1 MKKKIAL
8 ITGIT
13 GQDGS
18 YLARF
23 LLKKNYY
30 VVGMIRRSSSFNT
43 ARINDLHDN
52 MKLKNSFK
60 LFYGDLT
67 DETSIQN
74 IIKKT
79 KPNEIYNLGA
89 QSHVAVSFENPIYT
103 ANVSG
108 LSTLKILEAIKNL
121 GLHNKCKFYQ
131 ASTSEMFG
139 NSPAPQ
145 SEKTTFIPNSPYAA
159 AKLYA
164 HEITRI
170 YREGFN
176 MFACS
181 GILFNHESEVR
192 GETFVTKKIAKA
204 LARIKLKKQKTLE
217 LGNLYAKRDWGY
229 APDYVEGM
237 WRMLQQKK
245 PKDLVI
251 ATGKSFTV
259 KQFILEASKVLNFKI
274 TFKGKGINEK
284 GYDKN
289 GKIII
294 KINKKYFR
302 PLEVND
308 LRGNASQAFKELKWR
323 PRVHFKELV
332 KKMVLNDIKKETIK

>member
-30 VVGMIRRSSSFNT
+30 VIGMIRRSSSFNT

-52 MKLKNSFK
+52 RKLKNSFK

-67 DETSIQN
+67 DETSVQN

-145 SEKTTFIPNSPYAA
+145 SEKTTFKPNSPYAA

-204 LARIKLKKQKTLE
+204 LVR
-217 LGNLYAKRDWGY
+217 
-229 APDYVEGM
+229 M

-259 KQFILEASKVLNFKI
+259 KQFILEASKVLNLKI
-274 TFKGKGINEK
+274 TFKGKGINER

-323 PRVHFKELV
+323 PRVDFKELV
-332 KKMVLNDIKKETIK
+332 KKMVLYDVKKESIK